1 MIKGIGPIYAK
12 KLVKAFGAEVF
23 NVIESTPN
31 LLRKVEG
38 IGQHR
43 MSMIIRAWSDQKVI
57 REIMVFLYQHGIST
71 ARAVRI
77 YKTFGADA
85 IGVIQKDPYCLA
97 REIRGIGFKSADQI
111 AQKVGIAK
119 DSPLRA
125 RAGISHILLEA
136 TDEGHCGL
144 PIETLILS
152 TSQALEVEKEIIKA
166 ALENELTT
174 GELVG
179 DNLNGEPCVFFKGLY
194 LAETLI
200 AKSLKKLLKGNLPWG
215 ILETDKAIPWVE
227 EQFSLKLA
235 DSQKEA
241 LNLILQSKVSIVTGG
256 PGVGKTTLIK
266 SFLTILATKHM
277 EILLTAPTGRAAKRM
292 LETTGMNAK
301 TIHRLL
307 EFDPEKHDFKRNADN
322 PLECHLLVVDET
334 SMLDVPL
341 MNSLLKALPRDA
353 ALILVGDIDQLPS
366 VGPGSVL
373 ESIIDSNVFPVA
385 RLTEIFRQAAQSQ
398 IVLNA
403 HRINQGQM
411 PIISSREETSDFYF
425 IESET
430 PEDCKGKILELVKNR
445 IPKAFKVDPLTEI
458 QVLCPMNRGGVGA
471 RSLNIELQ
479 KVLSPLTPNKVERF
493 GSSYSVG
500 DKAMQITNNYDKD
513 VYNGDIGYI
522 KEVRQE
528 EQELLIDFEGRL
540 IPYDFNELDEIVL
553 AYAISIHK
561 SQGSEYPV
569 IVIPLM
575 MQHYPMLKRNL
586 LYTGITRG
594 KKLVILVGQKK
605 ALAMAVKDKNTK
617 KRYTKLKEWLVI

>member
-1 MIKGIGPIYAK
+1 
-12 KLVKAFGAEVF
+12 
-23 NVIESTPN
+23 
-31 LLRKVEG
+31 
-38 IGQHR
+38 
-43 MSMIIRAWSDQKVI
+43 MS
-57 REIMVFLYQHGIST
+57 
-71 ARAVRI
+71 
-77 YKTFGADA
+77 
-85 IGVIQKDPYCLA
+85 
-97 REIRGIGFKSADQI
+97 
-111 AQKVGIAK
+111 
-119 DSPLRA
+119 
-125 RAGISHILLEA
+125 
-136 TDEGHCGL
+136 
-144 PIETLILS
+144 
-152 TSQALEVEKEIIKA
+152 
-166 ALENELTT
+166 
-174 GELVG
+174 
-179 DNLNGEPCVFFKGLY
+179 
-194 LAETLI
+194 
-200 AKSLKKLLKGNLPWG
+200 
-215 ILETDKAIPWVE
+215 
-227 EQFSLKLA
+227 
-235 DSQKEA
+235 
-241 LNLILQSKVSIVTGG
+241 
-256 PGVGKTTLIK
+256 
-266 SFLTILATKHM
+266 
-277 EILLTAPTGRAAKRM
+277 
-292 LETTGMNAK
+292 ETTGMNAK

-307 EFDPEKHDFKRNADN
+307 EYDPEKHDFKRNADN

-341 MNSLLKALPRDA
+341 MNSLLKALPLHA

-373 ESIIDSNVFPVA
+373 ESIIDSNIFPVA
-385 RLTEIFRQAAQSQ
+385 RLTKIFRQAAQSQ

-411 PIISSREETSDFYF
+411 PIFSSKEKTSDFYF

-430 PEDCKGKILELVKNR
+430 PEDCKDKILELIKNR

-479 KVLSPLTPNKVERF
+479 KVLSPLTPNHVERF

-528 EQELLIDFEGRL
+528 EQELFIDFEGRL
-540 IPYDFNELDEIVL
+540 IPYDFDELDEIVL

-594 KKLVILVGQKK
+594 KKQVILVGQKK

-617 KRYTKLKEWLVI
+617 RRYTKLIEWLVI